1 MAQATPHIKRIV
13 LGVVDGNV
21 DVVDRRA
28 RNIEQGPDLVGSFAP
43 TPADAKDSF
52 DRVLSEIRGREEASS
67 RAAAPPSL

>member
-28 RNIEQGPDLVGSFAP
+28 RNIEQGPDLVGSFGACQ
-43 TPADAKDSF
+43 A
-52 DRVLSEIRGREEASS
+52 RETTGVG
-67 RAAAPPSL
+67 